1 MDPMGIGQK
10 RRCKGLPPRKATRF
24 LVVNLIFLT
33 AMNENLGPT
42 KMGLKGRMAGALLCT
57 SVEVLRIVLG
67 MFIYIYLESPLAFF
81 NCLFGIP
88 LIF

>member
-42 KMGLKGRMAGALLCT
+42 KMGLKGRMA
-57 SVEVLRIVLG
+57 
-67 MFIYIYLESPLAFF
+67 YIYKLYLYIKMCESRTKKPWVCFQ
-81 NCLFGIP
+81 
-88 LIF
+88 